1 MVQQP
6 AIAQAHVICKIHP
19 AFIIIDPLGPRPSE
33 HDAEWDPRAGESDPI
48 AMSTVSEHNQVHES
62 RNIAFMSSQVL
73 NGEGRAI
80 VVRCGDN
87 TFIGKI
93 NELASGQG
101 DDNVTT
107 LQRDINMFVKFIAV
121 VAITMAII
129 LFSAGMGREM
139 DFADAFV
146 NGLVVVLVAN
156 IPQVCRICTNSGLN
170 CVNFWVVVGYAWT
183 VLRADPGKQ

>member
-1 MVQQP
+1 M
-6 AIAQAHVICKIHP
+6 KWM
-19 AFIIIDPLGPRPSE
+19 LT
-33 HDAEWDPRAGESDPI
+33 AEWDPRAGESDPI

-107 LQRDINMFVKFIAV
+107 LQRDINMFVKFIAI
-121 VAITMAII
+121 VAITMAIV
-129 LFSAGMGREM
+129 LFSAGMGRKM
-139 DFADAFV
+139 AFADAFV

-156 IPQVCRICTNSGLN
+156 IPQVRRPQNCLNSGLN
-170 CVNFWVVVGYAWT
+170 CVSFWVVVGYAWT
-183 VLRADPGKQ
+183 VPRAESCQWPRRCSR